1 MISWHGAAASAGAV
15 FDTGDLLRA
24 ELRRARHH
32 PDDVCYPSGE
42 LRMPTFPVHFDGAPP
57 PVTPAPLLGEHT
69 AEVFADWFGISAAD
83 LKSLRDE
90 GVV

>member
-1 MISWHGAAASAGAV
+1 MRLNRNLCRCRPHPVNGHARGGVWGPVG
-15 FDTGDLLRA
+15 LR
-24 ELRRARHH
+24 
-32 PDDVCYPSGE
+32 C
-42 LRMPTFPVHFDGAPP
+42 PVHFDGAPP

-69 AEVFADWFGISAAD
+69 AEVFADRLGMSAAD